1 MDDYSDNFLQCW
13 GKHLMP
19 IDVKQEISIQGPVGQ
34 VLQEFQQEGFE
45 DDELSIHQI
54 EQFEV
59 QRSLYDQCQDH
70 LESIIGRTDRNFAEV
85 INDWVDQREFAEN
98 LKVRNHKSE
107 ESPDRSL
114 SRRVKKRDLKK
125 TRKQAGYLTLKTKQH
140 MKVVSGN
147 LDENVENSGLVI
159 KIKSGSNVI
168 MDEREVITEVN
179 DKSKGRFRGK
189 KEEKKK
195 GTLKSS

>member
-1 MDDYSDNFLQCW
+1 
-13 GKHLMP
+13 
-19 IDVKQEISIQGPVGQ
+19 
-34 VLQEFQQEGFE
+34 
-45 DDELSIHQI
+45 
-54 EQFEV
+54 
-59 QRSLYDQCQDH
+59 
-70 LESIIGRTDRNFAEV
+70 
-85 INDWVDQREFAEN
+85 
-98 LKVRNHKSE
+98 
-107 ESPDRSL
+107 
-114 SRRVKKRDLKK
+114 
-125 TRKQAGYLTLKTKQH
+125 
-140 MKVVSGN
+140 MKAVSGN